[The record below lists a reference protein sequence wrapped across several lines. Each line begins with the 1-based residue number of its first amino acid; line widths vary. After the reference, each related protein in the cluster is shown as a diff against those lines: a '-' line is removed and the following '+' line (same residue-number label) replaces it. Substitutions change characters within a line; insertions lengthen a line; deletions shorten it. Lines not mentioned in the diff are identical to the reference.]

1 MRKLAI
7 CSVKRYLTVQ
17 SAYYSRGAKVGKTT
31 RNEKEVEEL
40 GAAAVRL
47 CHVQIISS
55 CGQEGKGE
63 IFPHLKNA
71 QVWWKQEKEEEEGGR
86 KKGLFAQMGF

>member
-1 MRKLAI
+1 MRKWAI
-7 CSVKRYLTVQ
+7 SSVKRYLTVQ

-40 GAAAVRL
+40 GAAAAGRL
-47 CHVQIISS
+47 CHVQIIS
-55 CGQEGKGE
+55 QEGKGE
-63 IFPHLKNA
+63 NFPHLKNA
-71 QVWWKQEKEEEEGGR
+71 QVWWKHEKEEEEGGR